1 MSTIASTPQA
11 GTGNANGIQLE
22 MNNSQN
28 NTGTLPPSI
37 QIRVVH
43 AGPRQQYRCRLL
55 PIEALNQGEDLMA
68 KLRRMLQ
75 ADSGRISR
83 CITACKDAFLMRHD
97 SLSSSA
103 VAQLEEQT
111 GNPTVYIEHSE
122 CNKPLTDAFHRPVQ
136 LRSASSFVLDHLKGI
151 VGGDQLPWTVPR
163 QALCLG
169 KSFNGKAAFLWSCVA
184 LVLSAGAGVG
194 VGLAIR
200 DLRLGFAVGTGML
213 AVLAALQGALYW
225 QISAATV

>member
-1 MSTIASTPQA
+1 
-11 GTGNANGIQLE
+11 
-22 MNNSQN
+22 
-28 NTGTLPPSI
+28 
-37 QIRVVH
+37 
-43 AGPRQQYRCRLL
+43 
-55 PIEALNQGEDLMA
+55 
-68 KLRRMLQ
+68 
-75 ADSGRISR
+75 
-83 CITACKDAFLMRHD
+83 
-97 SLSSSA
+97 

-122 CNKPLTDAFHRPVQ
+122 CNKPLTDAFHRPMQ

-184 LVLSAGAGVG
+184 LVSSAGAGVG